1 MANDKI
7 DIANMALLL
16 INEPEIQTLEN
27 PTDKNEKILARFIDE
42 VIEEFCSSRAWN
54 FCTKVTQLAEDVG
67 NDTDYAYRYVLP
79 NVPKTLRVLGF
90 KNKYGEFDPEWE
102 RRGDKIVSDV
112 SPAIMEIIYKPE
124 LISTIPAY
132 AIRAIVTLLAGR
144 IAVPVLGVE
153 GSNLAQRYEQEYMQ
167 VTYPNAVMLDD
178 QEGHKF
184 TEERSSMLGGL
195 VIDGDYVGD
204 TYPLNYFGV
213 E

>member
-16 INEPEIQTLEN
+16 INEPEIQTIEN
-27 PTDKNEKILARFIDE
+27 PTDKNEKIVSRFIDE

-54 FCTKVTQLAEDVG
+54 FCTKVEQLAEDVG
-67 NDTDYAYRYVLP
+67 NDSDYSYRYVLP

-90 KNKYGEFDPEWE
+90 KNKYGSFDPEWE
-102 RRGDKIVSDV
+102 RRGDKIVTNEN
-112 SPAIMEIIYKPE
+112 PAFMEIIFKPD

-144 IAVPVLGVE
+144 IAVPVLGID
-153 GSNLAQRYEQEYMQ
+153 GGKLSQIYEQEYAQ
-167 VTYPNAVMLDD
+167 VTYPNAVMLDN
-178 QEGHKF
+178 QEGHKSI
-184 TEERSSMLGGL
+184 EERSSLLGGM
-195 VIDGDYVGD
+195 VIDGDFVGD
-204 TYPLNYFGV
+204 TYPLSYFGV